1 MTSNMHYKKS
11 RKTDISVTKGLTQ
24 FLHLYF

>member
-1 MTSNMHYKKS
+1 MHYKKS